1 MNFNPDPDEAA
12 TLRAAF
18 GAPAALGVN
27 DYGWL
32 RVFARQEYSDAL
44 KRDGHFVITA
54 KELKRLSGREPR
66 LMAKHDWS
74 EARPWIFKKLGLSML
89 AVRRD
94 TYLVGRFNLY
104 AGFPDLTGPVRE
116 RSTPEG
122 IESLDFGAITSEATA
137 LNAAGIAGIFEDFLG
152 CGRLQATV
160 SGRMSSGTIPLKM
173 GTLDVNVE
181 RAQMEIDAGLESPEL
196 LCLVEAKNSI
206 NDDFN
211 IRQLY
216 YPWARFQAQMSK
228 PVVPVYLVYSN
239 GVFHLYRFEFRDA
252 ADPRSIH
259 FVDGARY
266 ALTPNLLDEAALREI
281 LETTTPGPEPEGVP
295 FPQADSFERVI
306 NLCELAAEAPLTM
319 DDIWSHYGFVE
330 RQARYYSD
338 AAKYLGFM
346 ARTEDGAFTLTD
358 AGRAVFERPDRNA
371 RNRGII
377 TALASRAT
385 FHAVLRESLAA
396 GTLAGKDAVFAAM
409 TAAQVRGSRGKA
421 VGDSTRLRRAG
432 TARAWAEWAWRTV
445 HEQQLDMP

>member
-1 MNFNPDPDEAA
+1 MKANPAA
-12 TLRAAF
+12 DNAALRAQF
-18 GAPAALGVN
+18 GAPANLGLN

-32 RVFARQEYSDAL
+32 RVFADPTYADAFD
-44 KRDGHFVITA
+44 RDGYFFITA
-54 KELKRLSGREPR
+54 AELKRISGREPR

-74 EARPWIFKKLGLSML
+74 EARPWIFKDRDLSML

-104 AGFPDLTGPVRE
+104 ADFPELTGPVRE
-116 RSTPEG
+116 KSTPVG

-152 CGRLQATV
+152 CGTLQATV
-160 SGRMSSGTIPLKM
+160 SGRMSSQSIALNLGGLAV
-173 GTLDVNVE
+173 DVE

-216 YPWARFQAQMSK
+216 YPWARFSAQMSK

-239 GVFHLYRFEFRDA
+239 GIFHLYRFEFVDA
-252 ADPRSIH
+252 QDPRSIR

-266 ALTPNLLDEAALREI
+266 TLTPNRLDEAALRDI
-281 LETTTPGPEPEGVP
+281 LATTTPGPEPEGVP

-306 NLCELAAEAPLTM
+306 NLCELAAEAPLSM
-319 DDIWSHYGFVE
+319 DDIWNHYGFVE

-346 ARTEDGAFTLTD
+346 ERTADGFTLTA
-358 AGRAVFERPDRNA
+358 AGQAIFERADRNA
-371 RNRGII
+371 RNRAII
-377 TALASRAT
+377 TALAQRAT
-385 FHAVLRESLAA
+385 FHSVLRDSLAC
-396 GTLAGKDAVFAAM
+396 GCVVGKEAVFYAM
-409 TAAQVRGSRGKA
+409 TASAVRGSRGDI
-421 VGDSTRLRRAG
+421 VGPTTRMRRAS
-432 TARAWAEWAWRTV
+432 TARAWVEWVWRTI
-445 HEQQLDMP
+445 HEPQVDLEV